1 MRTIEEIRK
10 EIHETDRQMA
20 RLFENRMKAVMEI
33 AACKKAR
40 GLPVL
45 DEVQEKR
52 VLANNAELIQNE
64 LIRPYYLTFM
74 KEVMAISRSF
84 QESLIGDA
92 DFTPNEEKQQ

>member
-33 AACKKAR
+33 AACKKAL

-45 DEVQEKR
+45 DEAP
-52 VLANNAELIQNE
+52 LARLQ
-64 LIRPYYLTFM
+64 L
-74 KEVMAISRSF
+74 
-84 QESLIGDA
+84 
-92 DFTPNEEKQQ
+92 